1 MTYGQKITQ
10 LRKNA
15 NMTQAQLG
23 DALNVSAQA
32 VSKWEHNLAE
42 PDLSTIK
49 KISYIFKISIDDFLD
64 IDHKDGN
71 NGENVAEDRPDES
84 GTTEVSEQI
93 VTAVENAVKQNQI
106 APIGYC
112 VSCGSIVTKENAGI
126 IAPKVL
132 CKKCYEEKLA
142 NNKVLAEKRQKN
154 IDAKVKDVRKKKR
167 KSIVWGSIVS
177 VILLVFNIMAM
188 VSGELNEYLGF
199 CIPFTIFMVYAAFA
213 FVSEVILDEGPIPE
227 ILVWFVTRPIKL
239 PGIIFTLDLGGL
251 AFLIVAKIGFAILGF
266 LLGVLLFLIGV
277 GIGIIVAPF
286 SYPFTITRINKE
298 IKQIKNSMGETI

>member
-93 VTAVENAVKQNQI
+93 VTVVENAVKQNQI

-177 VILLVFNIMAM
+177 VILLIFNIMAM
-188 VSGELNEYLGF
+188 ASGELDRKS
-199 CIPFTIFMVYAAFA
+199 TV
-213 FVSEVILDEGPIPE
+213 
-227 ILVWFVTRPIKL
+227 
-239 PGIIFTLDLGGL
+239 
-251 AFLIVAKIGFAILGF
+251 
-266 LLGVLLFLIGV
+266 
-277 GIGIIVAPF
+277 
-286 SYPFTITRINKE
+286 
-298 IKQIKNSMGETI
+298 

>member
-1 MTYGQKITQ
+1 MKKNSQTIRFW
-10 LRKNA
+10 RK
-15 NMTQAQLG
+15 
-23 DALNVSAQA
+23 
-32 VSKWEHNLAE
+32 
-42 PDLSTIK
+42 
-49 KISYIFKISIDDFLD
+49 
-64 IDHKDGN
+64 
-71 NGENVAEDRPDES
+71 
-84 GTTEVSEQI
+84 
-93 VTAVENAVKQNQI
+93 
-106 APIGYC
+106 
-112 VSCGSIVTKENAGI
+112 
-126 IAPKVL
+126 
-132 CKKCYEEKLA
+132 
-142 NNKVLAEKRQKN
+142 KRQKN

-188 VSGELNEYLGF
+188 ASGELNEYLGF

-266 LLGVLLFLIGV
+266 LLGVILFLIGV

-298 IKQIKNSMGETI
+298 IKQIKNSTGETI